1 MAGGKITR
9 ISGGVNSLESDSWTV
24 YTDEFNASSG
34 GKSTFTADR
43 GTNFGE
49 PEALPPAG
57 EYFVK
62 GWWTDK
68 NDQPIKE
75 ATIGD
80 TIKFHIQT
88 KGIEDGKKVNFT
100 VYDWDHPFSDDKLT
114 IWGQNGKEI
123 TTIIVQDN
131 KGFVE
136 WTTGEGCL
144 KLLEETFEGDEIELF
159 VKCQYKDETINLPYM
174 ESDYLALYEKEVLIT
189 VIIELPHSKETGW
202 GAKGLAGHTGMAI
215 GNKYFDYGPDYYTPI
230 ISEQKYDYDFN
241 NDGDKGDILG
251 VKREKIFNDKDQQIV
266 EIGVLYDKNTKIRE
280 LDHTFAPGRSWW
292 GEMIAK
298 DLKIDVR
305 EVTLQQ
311 VLDFI
316 NLDCR
321 LTNIC
326 GEVYK
331 IEFYV
336 KESEAKKMIE
346 WWENRYQHLKLYSVY
361 PWTGEQCTT
370 AVKTAIQEAY
380 PFRFGKN
387 INRIQDDTQK
397 PSGLLAELRKFKSSS
412 KQNFGKQVKIKVI
425 KNEATNF
432 IQ

>member
-1 MAGGKITR
+1 MAGGTIIRKV
-9 ISGGVNSLESDSWTV
+9 GGTNLVECDSWQV
-24 YTDEFNASSG
+24 FTDDFEAWAGEHSC
-34 GKSTFTADR
+34 FTADE
-43 GTNFGE
+43 GISVGN
-49 PEALPPAG
+49 PKDPPPAG
-57 EYFVK
+57 KYFVK
-62 GWWTDK
+62 GWWTDV
-68 NDQPIKE
+68 NDKPIKE
-75 ATIGD
+75 ATVGS
-80 TIKFHIQT
+80 TMRFHIQT
-88 KGIEDGKKVNFT
+88 QGVKNGEKIDFI
-100 VYDWDHPFSDDKLT
+100 VYDQDYFSFNDKLVVK
-114 IWGQNGKEI
+114 NKNKEI
-123 TTIIVQDN
+123 NKITVQN
-131 KGFVE
+131 NRGYIE
-136 WTTGEGCL
+136 WVTGEECL
-144 KLLEETFEGDEIELF
+144 SLIDETLEGDEIELF
-159 VKCQYKDETINLPYM
+159 VECQYKNETINLPYM
-174 ESDYLALYEKEVLIT
+174 ESDYLILYEKEVMIT

-251 VKREKIFNDKDQQIV
+251 VKREKIFNDKNQQIV
-266 EIGVLYDKNTKIRE
+266 EKGVLYDKNTKIRE

-292 GEMIAK
+292 GEMIAN

-316 NLDCR
+316 NLDWR
-321 LTNIC
+321 LTNIY

-380 PFRFGKN
+380 PFRFGEN

-432 IQ
+432 IP